1 MWKLV
6 TIFNLL
12 VVGADVQ
19 PRLDPISTQEVH
31 TYSIKLS
38 ADSGQIILQW
48 DPSSNP
54 DITGYKVYWGYMS
67 RSYYGSLYAGSLTAV
82 KISGLQPGKMY
93 YFTVTGYGNGGLESP
108 YSNEVRYIYG
118 LQTGLNASNWAEYR

>member
-19 PRLDPISTQEVH
+19 PRLDPISTQEVY

-93 YFTVTGYGNGGLESP
+93 YFTVTGYGKGGLESP

>member
-1 MWKLV
+1 MWKLL
-6 TIFNLL
+6 TLFNLL

-19 PRLDPISTQEVH
+19 PILDPISTQEVH
-31 TYSIKLS
+31 TYSIKIS

-48 DPSSNP
+48 DPSLNP
-54 DITGYKVYWGYMS
+54 DITGYKVYWGFMS
-67 RSYYGSLYAGSLTAV
+67 RSYYGSLDAGSSTAV

-93 YFTVTGYGNGGLESP
+93 YFTVTGYGKGGLESP

-118 LQTGLNASNWAEYR
+118 LQTGLDASNWAEYR

>member
-6 TIFNLL
+6 TLFSLL
-12 VVGADVQ
+12 VVGTDVQ
-19 PRLDPISTQEVH
+19 PILDPISTQEVH
-31 TYSIKLS
+31 TSSVSLS
-38 ADSGQIILQW
+38 ADAGQIILQW

-54 DITGYKVYWGYMS
+54 DIAGYKVYWGYQS
-67 RSYYGSLYAGSLTAV
+67 RSYYGSLNAGSSTAAR
-82 KISGLQPGKMY
+82 ISGLQPGKAY
-93 YFTVTGYGNGGLESP
+93 YFAVTGYGKGGSESP

>member
-19 PRLDPISTQEVH
+19 PRLDPISTQEVY

-48 DPSSNP
+48 DPSLNP
-54 DITGYKVYWGYMS
+54 DITGYKVYWGFMS
-67 RSYYGSLYAGSLTAV
+67 RSYYGSLYAGSSTAV

-93 YFTVTGYGNGGLESP
+93 YFSVTGYGKGGLESP

-118 LQTGLNASNWAEYR
+118 LQTGLDESNWAEFR